1 MIQKLSEGVV
11 VAVDVCGEVGVAR
24 EENWWYEGVDHEG
37 ARRFDHVVMDEAELF
52 GDEDR
57 RQEVFRGEADGRELF
72 ELEDEG
78 NCEDDVEERKDD
90 RCRGVDLHIAT
101 NLCNSKYVWVYN
113 SSQYM

>member
-1 MIQKLSEGVV
+1 MIEKVCRGGV
-11 VAVDVCGEVGVAR
+11 VAVDVRGEVGVAR
-24 EENWWYEGVDHEG
+24 EENCRHEGVDDER

-57 RQEVFRGEADGRELF
+57 RQEVFRGEADGGEFF

-90 RCRGVDLHIAT
+90 RCRGVDLHIVT